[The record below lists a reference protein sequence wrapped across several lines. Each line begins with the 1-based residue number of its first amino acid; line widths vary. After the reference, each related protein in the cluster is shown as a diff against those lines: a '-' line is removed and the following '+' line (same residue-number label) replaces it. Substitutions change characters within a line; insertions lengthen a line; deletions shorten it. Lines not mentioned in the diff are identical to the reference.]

1 MQKNTVGNMAR
12 KEPIKKAK
20 VSKKVKPDNDIK
32 PLIKEAV
39 EATLDAQ
46 LGVSSIESTKDVELI
61 ESLDF
66 FTADG
71 KNKMSIKYSK
81 KSNRS
86 FRIQMFLNDDQE
98 MRPVSYTGSSTG
110 NTFWALLKGALRK

>member
-1 MQKNTVGNMAR
+1 MQKNTVRKMVR
-12 KEPIKKAK
+12 KESSKKAK
-20 VSKKVKPDNDIK
+20 VNKKTKPVEDLK
-32 PLIKEAV
+32 PLIQAAI
-39 EATLDAQ
+39 EATIMEPL
-46 LGVSSIESTKDVELI
+46 LGVPDGSNKDVELI

-86 FRIQMFLNDDQE
+86 FRIQMYLNDEQE

-110 NTFWALLKGALRK
+110 NTFWALLKGAMKK